1 MEDTIKNIN
10 NTNNAK
16 QIIKHNIKNFIV
28 LNRFFIKNVINN
40 LMQFINV
47 QKLKLKRNNANN
59 Q

>member
-28 LNRFFIKNVINN
+28 LSRFFIKNVINN